1 MREILFMKMDAT
13 THGDDYTQKTT
24 LGFVKPESEG
34 LVVEENTCS
43 APLGHAAKTY
53 GGVIGKSIC
62 SSGVISYG
70 FSVKS
75 SAANAG
81 NVTSTE
87 IAVGVIDAAAS
98 GQAYGFHIGKSKLTK
113 SSNGQRLKSTAYKS
127 LHAETP
133 RRLTSDA
140 EGRISVLAVVD
151 MTTRRLAI
159 AINEKTPVDTGYTL
173 PASVRPWVWLGGPG
187 VGSVTLTEFKIV
199 AAPPSTRGLAAPR
212 TRFEKTHLTKSDT
225 TTGSTSAAPVLDISA
240 LQLDISDPAPNAAPS
255 KGILKGLSLPPRGDA
270 SETASESAASSEE
283 SEPAEWTARAS
294 AWLQPL
300 QQMFVKENDE
310 VRQIL

>member
-1 MREILFMKMDAT
+1 M
-13 THGDDYTQKTT
+13 
-24 LGFVKPESEG
+24 
-34 LVVEENTCS
+34 
-43 APLGHAAKTY
+43 
-53 GGVIGKSIC
+53 IGKSIC
-62 SSGVISYG
+62 SSGRDLVR

-113 SSNGQRLKSTAYKS
+113 SSNGRRLKSTAYKS

-199 AAPPSTRGLAAPR
+199 AAPPSTRAPR
-212 TRFEKTHLTKSDT
+212 
-225 TTGSTSAAPVLDISA
+225 SAAHPLREDAPHQVGHHDGLD
-240 LQLDISDPAPNAAPS
+240 LRR
-255 KGILKGLSLPPRGDA
+255 PRPRHLCA
-270 SETASESAASSEE
+270 
-283 SEPAEWTARAS
+283 TARH
-294 AWLQPL
+294 L
-300 QQMFVKENDE
+300 
-310 VRQIL
+310 